1 MPSYKA
7 NVPSRV
13 QWRHLDDV
21 AAQNDDGRLA
31 VTCGKGSTASV
42 LASNGWVRFVEST
55 APQLLPRSGGRIRS
69 SFASGWEI
77 TDAGRA
83 ALARARSAYRAD
95 RPRPTTAQKLGPL
108 RRVVA
113 EGTNKH
119 GVATETLECGH
130 TILRKSD
137 IYGPT
142 NAYRRR
148 CRHCRDG
155 GDTPPKDRA

>member
-1 MPSYKA
+1 MSSYKA
-7 NVPSRV
+7 IVPSRV
-13 QWRHLDDV
+13 QWRHLEDV
-21 AAQNDDGRLA
+21 AAQNDGGRLA

-42 LASNGWVRFVEST
+42 LTSNGWVRFVESA
-55 APQLLPRSGGRIRS
+55 APQVLPRSGGRISS
-69 SFASGWEI
+69 SFASGWQI

-83 ALARARSAYRAD
+83 ALARARSAYCAV
-95 RPRPTTAQKLGPL
+95 RPRPAAAQKLGPL

-113 EGTNKH
+113 EGANEH

-130 TILRKSD
+130 TIRRKSD

-148 CRHCRDG
+148 CRHCRESG
-155 GDTPPKDRA
+155 EITQP